1 MHALLSQVENET
13 IPCVL
18 NADYAI
24 AGYRDPQDR
33 PYWLMGSLVGK
44 ESLPVSGTT
53 NLSWLEWDHNEV
65 YLSLQEAGS
74 IDALLKCMLGI
85 LRFWETEMKR
95 NAPDV
100 SFCMMASYD
109 YGEPDEE
116 DGVEPSVTLRF
127 WADRGDPSV
136 ADTENLEHYAQPVLV
151 QYVSKAAQRN

>member
-1 MHALLSQVENET
+1 MLSQLENET

-24 AGYRDPQDR
+24 TEYRDPQDR
-33 PYWLMGSLVGK
+33 PYWLVGSMDGK

-65 YLSLQEAGS
+65 YLSLRETGS
-74 IDALLKCMLGI
+74 VAALLKHMLGI
-85 LRFWETEMKR
+85 LRFWEDEMKQ

-136 ADTENLEHYAQPVLV
+136 ADTENPERYAQPVLV
-151 QYVSKAAQRN
+151 HYVSKAAQRN